1 MVMLSRSIDITIR
14 YAEVHLKV
22 VSRGGG
28 PKHNIIVSYL
38 CATGGCLFLYHPPR
52 LTLLKVMAQ
61 GDPMK
66 NFGGNEMFAVFDFLK
81 IRNSHR

>member
-1 MVMLSRSIDITIR
+1 
-14 YAEVHLKV
+14 
-22 VSRGGG
+22 
-28 PKHNIIVSYL
+28 
-38 CATGGCLFLYHPPR
+38 
-52 LTLLKVMAQ
+52 MAQ